1 MRKLLLILTL
11 FVSLGAFAQR
21 QISELTAATS
31 LIDSHYVLTQYG
43 YQNYKVQGRFIG
55 KTRMDSLATALNG
68 KAKSIT
74 LTTTGSSGAA
84 TWNSTTGELNIPTYT
99 GGGGSVSAWGDLTG
113 TLSDQTD
120 LQDSLNT
127 RIKYTDSS
135 TMLAD
140 YRTALLAR
148 VLYTDTSTILSAYRT
163 ALNARG
169 NLTGGNTWSGDQT
182 FTGQLMAHNLEG
194 AATVADS
201 MLFLDRATGKIQMVP
216 VPPPGA
222 PDGTVIDGST
232 NAVSGNAVY
241 DELSLKVTGPA
252 SATNLGIP
260 VYDGTTGK
268 LIKGVSNAT
277 ITTSGLLTIDSINI
291 SGATG
296 TGTRVL
302 TLNSSNAVTPIETIS
317 DNSYFAIY
325 CGHSAFSPSDATT
338 YYFGPSLIT
347 SIATSST
354 LARQGAVPMDCT
366 LKGFAI
372 TTYNNVAGATQETG
386 TVSIRINNTTDVQL
400 SNAVTFSASSQTTS
414 SFYSM
419 ALSQALSAGDKFEI
433 KWLTPT
439 WATNPTNCVTTVTL
453 YFQPN

>member
-1 MRKLLLILTL
+1 MKKLLLILAL
-11 FVSLGAFAQR
+11 FISLGTFAQR

-43 YQNYKVQGRFIG
+43 YQNYKVQAKFIG
-55 KTRMDSLATALNG
+55 KTRLDSLATAIGG
-68 KAKSIT
+68 KQAT
-74 LTTTGSSGAA
+74 LVSGTNIKTINGSSILG
-84 TWNSTTGELNIPTYT
+84 SGDIVIS
-99 GGGGSVSAWGDLTG
+99 GGGSGDVTQEALDDTASSIRSSIA
-113 TLSDQTD
+113 LKINIS
-120 LQDSLNT
+120 
-127 RIKYTDSS
+127 DSS
-135 TMLAD
+135 SMLAA
-140 YRTALLAR
+140 YRTALLER
-148 VLYTDTSTILSAYRT
+148 VKYTDTSTILSAYRT

-169 NLTGGNTWSGDQT
+169 NLSGGNTWSGDQT
-182 FTGQLMAHNLEG
+182 FTAQLMAHNLEG

-241 DELSLKVTGPA
+241 DELGLKVTGPA

-277 ITTSGLLTIDSINI
+277 ITTSGLLTIDSINL
-291 SGATG
+291 SGASG

-317 DNSYFAIY
+317 DNSYFTVY

-439 WATNPTNCVTTVTL
+439 WVTNPTNCVTTVTL